1 MWQIPSWA
9 DRTQKWNY
17 SKLGGEVPCMCV
29 CVCAGMC
36 VCVCVCVC
44 VHSRENT
51 GEEIRGYKS
60 NNFNFNDSEAIV
72 QHKF

>member
-1 MWQIPSWA
+1 MELLQV
-9 DRTQKWNY
+9 
-17 SKLGGEVPCMCV
+17 GGRSTLHVRV
-29 CVCAGMC
+29 CVCRYVC